1 MAQSESRIEQVRE
14 LMFGPQLRECSSRI
28 EQLESVVAS
37 ARDDSQRR
45 FAEVRELVAHEAAG
59 ALDASEKKLKA
70 LDARS
75 GEVAADLRT
84 RLEELED
91 RTRARFQT
99 LENGLTSLQDDLRK
113 RLEAMQESVSSSLRA
128 SVEGLEKRLQT
139 LGTELQ
145 NQSAD
150 LRRQGTRTDE
160 KLDSRVRTL
169 GEEFESGASRLRNEL
184 TQAQKGLLESVQG
197 VESRLASELRKQFND
212 VRYSKVSKDE
222 ISDILVEFGMRLK
235 CMDANAMRMVS
246 FDEQDKND

>member
-1 MAQSESRIEQVRE
+1 MAQNESRIEQVRE

-28 EQLESVVAS
+28 EQLESLVAS

-45 FAEVRELVAHEAAG
+45 FAEMRELVAQEVSG

-70 LDARS
+70 LDVRS
-75 GEVAADLRT
+75 GETTADLRT

-99 LENGLTSLQDDLRK
+99 LENGLTSLQEDLRK

-128 SVEGLEKRLQT
+128 SVESLEKRIQA

-145 NQSAD
+145 NQSTD

-169 GEEFESGASRLRNEL
+169 GEEIESGAARIRSEFA
-184 TQAQKGLLESVQG
+184 QAQKGLIETVQG
-197 VESRLASELRKQFND
+197 VESRLGSELRKQFND

-235 CMDANAMRMVS
+235 GMDASSLRMLP
-246 FDEQDKND
+246 FDEEKNG